1 MRISDWSSDVCSSDL
16 RIRQRTLLRERFSRE
31 VTLQPKDI
39 TITSSDER
47 FLQKAMDI
55 VESNM
60 GNFEFN
66 VQAFN
71 GEMELGRTQ
80 VERKLKAL
88 TGQTPVEFIRIMR
101 LKRDAQKIAAKEDA
115 VSQIAYSVG
124 VNNIRS
130 EERRVGHECVST

>member
-71 GEMELGRTQ
+71 GEMEIGRTQ
-80 VERKLKAL
+80 EIGRASCRERVSVRVAL
-88 TGQTPVEFIRIMR
+88 GGRRIIT
-101 LKRDAQKIAAKEDA
+101 KTKTYYTTHK
-115 VSQIAYSVG
+115 
-124 VNNIRS
+124 
-130 EERRVGHECVST
+130 T